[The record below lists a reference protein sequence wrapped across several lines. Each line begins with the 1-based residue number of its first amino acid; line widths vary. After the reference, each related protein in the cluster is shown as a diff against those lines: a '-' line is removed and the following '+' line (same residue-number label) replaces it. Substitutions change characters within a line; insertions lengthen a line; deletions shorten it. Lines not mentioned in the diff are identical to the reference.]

1 MKHVVFKGV
10 LLYNGTIKQM
20 KEISV
25 FRQMRRIKQQQSDEV
40 CISILEEQMRGA
52 LAVHGEDGY
61 PYAFPMDYIYKDGKI
76 YFHCAREGHK
86 IDALKAD
93 NRVSFCV
100 YNEGFRREGEWA
112 LNITSVVIFGR
123 IRFITD
129 ENEALTLCRKLGEKY
144 IPTGEELDRELERSF
159 KRVQMLE
166 LTIDHM
172 TGKLVNES

>member
-1 MKHVVFKGV
+1 M
-10 LLYNGTIKQM
+10 
-20 KEISV
+20 
-25 FRQMRRIKQQQSDEV
+25 FRKMRRFKQQQSEEV
-40 CISILEEQMRGA
+40 CVELLKSQPRGV

-61 PYAFPMDYIYKDGKI
+61 PYALPIDYIYLDGKI

-100 YNEGFRREGEWA
+100 YDEGYRREGEWS

-123 IRFITD
+123 IRFITESD
-129 ENEALTLCRKLGEKY
+129 EAERTVRALGMKFS
-144 IPTGEELDRELERSF
+144 PTEEYVEEEIRRDLA
-159 KRVQMLE
+159 RVQMLE

>member
-1 MKHVVFKGV
+1 M
-10 LLYNGTIKQM
+10 
-20 KEISV
+20 

-40 CISILEEQMRGA
+40 CISILKEQPRGV

-129 ENEALTLCRKLGEKY
+129 VHEAFTVCRELGEKY
-144 IPTGEELDRELERSF
+144 IPTREELDGELERSF
-159 KRVQMLE
+159 KHVQMLE

>member
-1 MKHVVFKGV
+1 M
-10 LLYNGTIKQM
+10 
-20 KEISV
+20 
-25 FRQMRRIKQQQSDEV
+25 FRKMRRFKQQQSEET
-40 CISILEEQMRGA
+40 CISILKEQPRGV

-61 PYAFPMDYIYKDGKI
+61 PYAFPMDYVYADGKI
-76 YFHCAREGHK
+76 YFHCANEGHK

-123 IRFITD
+123 IRLIEDPEETIRTVRALGLKYYPSAED
-129 ENEALTLCRKLGEKY
+129 VENEIRKDG
-144 IPTGEELDRELERSF
+144 S
-159 KRVQMLE
+159 RVQMLE